1 MDLDV
6 RKYEIAYL
14 VSPRVAEDDV
24 VRIAGIVTGAIE
36 EQKGVVRHVE
46 EPKKR
51 KLAYP
56 VENDRMGYLGYTRFS
71 ADPNAASGISKKL
84 KFQKEIMRFLVVEE
98 EIEPEK
104 RQITRR
110 AWRSTEGLPSTVTVG
125 APKRETEIVASPE
138 EREANIEKIDKR
150 LEEILGQ

>member
-1 MDLDV
+1 MDLDI

-14 VSPRVAEDDV
+14 VSPRIAEDDV
-24 VRIAGIVTGAIE
+24 VRVAGIVTGAIE

-51 KLAYP
+51 KLAYA
-56 VENDRMGYLGYTRFS
+56 VENDRMAYFGYTRFS
-71 ADPNAASGISKKL
+71 IDPAVASEASKRL

-104 RQITRR
+104 RQIARR
-110 AWRSTEGLPSTVTVG
+110 AWRSTEGLPSTVAVG
-125 APKRETEIVASPE
+125 APKRETEVAAS
-138 EREANIEKIDKR
+138 
-150 LEEILGQ
+150 